1 MSLRFTLRQL
11 EYFVTVGEVG
21 SIALASAKV
30 SVSSPSISA
39 AISQLEGEFGL
50 QLFVRKHAHGLSLT
64 QGGRQ
69 FLVQAKRVLAA
80 AEELNGLAS
89 DISGHV
95 QGSLNVGC
103 LSSFAQLVLPQLRH
117 RFEVKFP
124 QVRIKQSELHQ
135 AAIFER
141 LRNAEI
147 DVALTYDLETP
158 PDISF
163 VPMLKL
169 PVYAMLSDSHPLAA
183 HARLSPEDL
192 AEFPMIL
199 LDLPYSADYF
209 LSFFHSGG
217 LKPNVTERTRDM
229 AVMRS
234 LVANGY
240 GYALANIKTLS
251 DRSPDGNKLKFIP
264 LTQALRPLQ
273 LGVAYSK
280 ALHMTRTVQAFLD
293 HCFEVIS
300 SKDVPGLH
308 VMGSYESPKAEQ

>member
-1 MSLRFTLRQL
+1 MPLRFTLRQL
-11 EYFVTVGEVG
+11 EYFVAVGEAG
-21 SIALASAKV
+21 SIALASEKV

-39 AISQLEGEFGL
+39 AIGQLEGEFGI
-50 QLFVRKHAHGLSLT
+50 QLFVRKHARGLSLT

-69 FLVQAKRVLAA
+69 FLVQAKKVLAA

-89 DISGHV
+89 DITRHV
-95 QGSLNVGC
+95 QGPLSVGC
-103 LSSFAQLVLPQLRH
+103 FSSFAQLVLPQLRR

-135 AAIFER
+135 AAIFEH

-147 DVALTYDLETP
+147 DVALTYDLDTP
-158 PDISF
+158 PDITF

-169 PVYAMLSDSHPLAA
+169 PLYAMLSASHPLAA

-199 LDLPYSADYF
+199 LDLPHSADYF
-209 LSFFHSGG
+209 LSFFSIAG

-240 GYALANIKTLS
+240 GYALANIRTLS
-251 DRSPDGNKLKFIP
+251 NKSPDGNRLKFIA
-264 LTQALRPLQ
+264 LSGSLRPLQ

-280 ALHMTRTVQAFLD
+280 GIHMTRTVQAFLD

-300 SKDVPGLH
+300 SGDVPGLH
-308 VMGSYESPKAEQ
+308 VVGNGDGSEAG